1 MIAQTSMNFQDC
13 YKILIK
19 TLFQWDNITN
29 MKILDQCVDSND
41 ETVII
46 YQWIP
51 IVAKADNFFL
61 GTG

>member
-1 MIAQTSMNFQDC
+1 MNFQDC

-19 TLFQWDNITN
+19 TLLQWDNITN
-29 MKILDQCVDSND
+29 LKILDQCVDSND

-51 IVAKADNFFL
+51 IAAKADNFFL